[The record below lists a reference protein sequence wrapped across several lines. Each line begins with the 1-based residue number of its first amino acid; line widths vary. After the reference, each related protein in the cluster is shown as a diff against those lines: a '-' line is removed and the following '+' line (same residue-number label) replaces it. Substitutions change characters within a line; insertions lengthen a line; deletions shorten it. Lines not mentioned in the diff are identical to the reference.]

1 MEILELR
8 NTIFREYVVLSSKLN
23 YLAYWFTVYF
33 IWETWVWCLLKIEY
47 VLIEGYRGAWWA
59 AVHVVAKAQK
69 LLSTHS
75 PNAEIALEVKFFIY
89 KKATSCCLNN
99 QIWSKLLYLSAS
111 LKSGVVIVPTCRII
125 MRHNLVIHVKCLEWC
140 LAHRK
145 YYLHSVIVVLNHI
158 QLKIDNYEK

>member
-1 MEILELR
+1 MPIMNQKSENHSREWWLKKKKKNKMEILELR

-59 AVHVVAKAQK
+59 AVHAVAKAQK

-99 QIWSKLLYLSAS
+99 QIWSKLLYLSS
-111 LKSGVVIVPTCRII
+111 LYF
-125 MRHNLVIHVKCLEWC
+125 L
-140 LAHRK
+140 
-145 YYLHSVIVVLNHI
+145 
-158 QLKIDNYEK
+158 